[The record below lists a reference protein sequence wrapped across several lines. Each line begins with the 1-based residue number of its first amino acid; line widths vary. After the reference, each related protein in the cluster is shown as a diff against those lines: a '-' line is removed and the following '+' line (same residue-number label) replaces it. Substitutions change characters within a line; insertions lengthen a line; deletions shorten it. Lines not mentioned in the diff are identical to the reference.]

1 MKMDETDSFIIKRMT
16 EDARIS
22 FRKIAKELGVSTDT
36 VIKRYRKLQEKGV
49 IRGSTVVVN
58 PKKIGYDGM
67 AVFTIN
73 VSPTHVLANEAT
85 PTDSS
90 QILEKLIRM
99 RNIILATKTVGDFDL
114 LAIGVARDFEHL
126 ISTGD
131 DIAKISGVRDLQVSF
146 WSEKTELCSKYF
158 VI

>member
-1 MKMDETDSFIIKRMT
+1 MDEPDFYIIKRMT

-22 FRKIAKELGVSTDT
+22 FRKIAKELGLSTDT
-36 VIKRYRKLQEKGV
+36 IIKRYRKLREKGV

-58 PKKIGYDGM
+58 PKKIGYNGM
-67 AVFTIN
+67 AVFMIN
-73 VSPTHVLANEAT
+73 ASPTHILANEAT
-85 PTDSS
+85 PTESS
-90 QILEKLIRM
+90 QVLEKLIRM
-99 RNIILATKTVGDFDL
+99 RNIILATKTVGDYDL

-126 ISTGD
+126 ISTGN